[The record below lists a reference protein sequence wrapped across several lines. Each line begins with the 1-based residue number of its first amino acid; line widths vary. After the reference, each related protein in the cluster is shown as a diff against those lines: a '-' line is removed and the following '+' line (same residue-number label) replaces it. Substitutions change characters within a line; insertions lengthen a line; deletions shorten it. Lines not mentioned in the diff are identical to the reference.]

1 MLIALE
7 ENSPN
12 PKTNPNPNLN
22 SPWDRD
28 KVVSKKGLNMLYTI
42 ETFFQGK
49 KVSNVA
55 FNVLKRDFQWLQLSF
70 AEAFSFKS
78 RIFENFLLY
87 IIGKYMPNYKHY
99 QHIFA

>member
-1 MLIALE
+1 
-7 ENSPN
+7 
-12 PKTNPNPNLN
+12 
-22 SPWDRD
+22 
-28 KVVSKKGLNMLYTI
+28 MLYTI

-78 RIFENFLLY
+78 RIFEKLLLY

-99 QHIFA
+99 QHIFAQREGKKVKVTKYKKKSKYFYRFPL